1 MRPKNGPLAVAGK
14 TAGGWGQTSCACL
27 HIRGEKGAGTILA
40 LAVVL
45 LSVTMLLVSQ
55 AQAFNILA
63 NIRLQATADS
73 IAIAAADSLRGLS
86 LGFPCEVAEEMSAA
100 NMANLAECRIV
111 GLEVFI
117 TVHLKA
123 VGIVLIAKARAGP
136 SF

>member
-1 MRPKNGPLAVAGK
+1 VRQKNGPLVIGNK
-14 TAGGWGQTSCACL
+14 TGSVWG
-27 HIRGEKGAGTILA
+27 HIRGENGAGTILA
-40 LAVVL
+40 LAVVS
-45 LSVTMLLVSQ
+45 LSVTLLIISQ
-55 AQAFNILA
+55 AQAFNLLA
-63 NIRLQATADS
+63 NLRLQAVADS

-100 NMANLAECRIV
+100 NMANLVECRIV

-117 TVHLKA
+117 TVHSGA